1 MMGKFRLFFIYL
13 IAFVCTVVI
22 GMETG
27 MPKPAVYALDLWT
40 GFIASL
46 LIEEA

>member
-1 MMGKFRLFFIYL
+1 MMSKFGLFFIYL

-22 GMETG
+22 GIATG
-27 MPKPAVYALDLWT
+27 MPKPAVYALGLWT